1 MNRDAIVG
9 LVCLVL
15 SAVLY
20 ATLGH
25 IEEPRAAAFP
35 RTIIIAM
42 GVLSAMMLLQHLLF
56 PKPQAKRAPFPLL
69 RVGGLFVI
77 IIVYLAMLEVVG
89 FYLASFLFFMAVV
102 CIMGFKRL
110 TTKQV
115 LSWLLGAVAF
125 TGVLFVLFKVLLEV
139 QTPQGLLI

>member
-42 GVLSAMMLLQHLLF
+42 GILSAMMLVQHLLF
-56 PKPQAKRAPFPLL
+56 PKPQVKQAPFPLL

-77 IIVYLAMLEVVG
+77 IIVYLSLLETVG

-102 CIMGFKRL
+102 CLMGFKRL
-110 TTKQV
+110 TLKQTITWV
-115 LSWLLGAVAF
+115 LGSVVF
-125 TGVLFVLFKVLLEV
+125 TAVLFVLFKVLLEV
-139 QTPQGLLI
+139 QTPLGLLI